1 MRNAHGRVAER
12 ARRLRF
18 ERLVGQVL
26 RSLPRHIH
34 DELDNVEFVVADEPR
49 EQDAGE
55 IGEELFGLYAGTP
68 RNHRDS
74 GYTMSVPDVIT
85 VFQGPLE
92 RAFPDPDD
100 LRAEI
105 RVTLLHE
112 IAHHLGIDED
122 RVAELGLA

>member
-1 MRNAHGRVAER
+1 MRNAQLRAAKR

-18 ERLVGQVL
+18 ERLVGQAL
-26 RSLPRHIH
+26 KGLPRKIH
-34 DELDNVEFVVADEPR
+34 DQLDNVEFIVKDEPDLDDCAPD
-49 EQDAGE
+49 ED
-55 IGEELFGLYAGTP
+55 LFGLYTGTP
-68 RNHRDS
+68 LHDRGS

-85 VFQGPLE
+85 LFRGPLE
-92 RAFPDPDD
+92 RAFPDRDD

-122 RVAELGLA
+122 RVAALGLA